1 MDSLFFSP
9 LKNVDAVAAKELM
22 AYLVKLQ
29 SDLTEVNKYAS
40 RATFKICGA
49 KFSWCSV
56 VAFLISLKI
65 PSQCSYS
72 RLCTH
77 VTKCCTHV
85 TICVC
90 SLYVHVVKHICL
102 SLVSVPLLWMAR
114 GLRY

>member
-49 KFSWCSV
+49 KFSWVFSSS
-56 VAFLISLKI
+56 FLNILKN
-65 PSQCSYS
+65 SFSMFLQSS
-72 RLCTH
+72 MHT
-77 VTKCCTHV
+77 CCTHV